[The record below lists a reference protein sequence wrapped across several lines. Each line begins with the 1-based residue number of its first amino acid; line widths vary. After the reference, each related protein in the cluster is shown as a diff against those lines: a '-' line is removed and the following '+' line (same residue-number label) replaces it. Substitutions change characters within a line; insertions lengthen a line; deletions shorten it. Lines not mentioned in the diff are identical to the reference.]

1 MSFRKQKQN
10 ENLISLDD
18 TLEVNNNESK
28 LSLKD
33 SLQDEFD
40 LESYC
45 ETKESRQ
52 EISELI
58 YSRLQGRERQIII
71 LRYGINGNQ
80 PMTQQQVCEI
90 LEISRSYV
98 SRLETK
104 ALKTLREKLIESYK

>member
-1 MSFRKQKQN
+1 MSFRKQKPN

-33 SLQDEFD
+33 SLQDDFN

-45 ETKESRQ
+45 EVKESKR
-52 EISELI
+52 EIAELI
-58 YSRLQGRERQIII
+58 YSRLEGRERQIII
-71 LRYGINGNQ
+71 LRYGINGNN
-80 PMTQQQVCEI
+80 PMTQQQVSEI

-98 SRLETK
+98 SRLESK
-104 ALKTLREKLIESYK
+104 ALKTLRDKLISSYK